1 MLLRTVKRTRVTRL
15 LNPGALGA
23 LGLACCFWA
32 SATPA
37 NKAALDKHYDRFL
50 ARSLIRCTTCHLP
63 SENKNPESLEQFPHN
78 PFGDRL
84 RAIRKDL
91 PQAERD
97 IPARLQR
104 VAAEDSDKDGV
115 ANELEILLGRNP
127 GDAQDKPDA
136 KEREA
141 ARTRTAEFEKFL
153 ASYRW
158 QPFETVKRPDLPR
171 VRNSRW
177 VHNSID
183 RFISA
188 EHESR
193 KLKPQREATKAV
205 LLRRVYLD
213 VIGLSPTPEEQREFL
228 EDKSPRAY
236 ERLVDKL
243 LNDPRYGERWGRH
256 WMDIWR
262 YSDWAGWSGG
272 NQIRDSKPHI
282 WRWRDW
288 IIESL
293 NSDKG
298 YNQMVLEML
307 AADEL
312 APEDTNTLRATGYLV
327 RNYKMLSRE
336 QWLEDTVK
344 HTSQAFLGLTM
355 GCAKCHDHM
364 TDPIAQTEYYQMRAI
379 FEPHQ
384 VRTDRMPG
392 ELDVLKDGLV
402 RVYDTATNA
411 HTFFFNR
418 GDERKPDTNR
428 LMNPGLPQALH
439 AKLDIAPVKLPRLV
453 AHPDHRDFV
462 IRDSIAAGEKKIAD
476 ARSELEKTK
485 TNAAP
490 AKIEEQELKLQI
502 AEASHTAL
510 MAVLKT
516 EKLEKDSDEWKEAA
530 QETTAAQRKSSS
542 LEAKLKLIEA
552 KAAQSKAQTKVDETS
567 KKEESEKAKKD
578 SEKAAKELESATK
591 KVVEAEKALASA
603 EEKLNEKPSTDFKK
617 RSTDDFP
624 DVSTGRRLAF
634 ARWLADEQNP
644 LTARVAANHIWL
656 RHFGRGLVKTPENF
670 GRSGATPSHAQLL
683 DWLAA
688 EFMANGWSMRHLHRL
703 ILTSATY
710 RMASTSDAGSD
721 AIDPDNVYLWRA
733 PSRRMEAEI
742 VRDNL
747 LHVAGNLD
755 PAMGGPE
762 IDHTKGLSSK
772 RRSIYL
778 RIAPEKE
785 VEFLKIF
792 DGPSVNECYQ
802 RRPSVMPQQA
812 LALANSELAI
822 AQARSL
828 AKTLSDEVR
837 DDGFITEA
845 FRRILARKPGRDEAE
860 ACAEFLQKGTGQ
872 VEPADSKKSD
882 RALRSRENL
891 LLVLFNHN
899 DFVTIR

>member
-1 MLLRTVKRTRVTRL
+1 MRL
-15 LNPGALGA
+15 LNLGALGA
-23 LGLACCFWA
+23 FGAACCLT
-32 SATPA
+32 SLATPA
-37 NKAALDKHYDRFL
+37 NKAALEKHYDRFL
-50 ARSLIRCTTCHLP
+50 AKGLSRCTTCHLP
-63 SENKNPESLEQFPHN
+63 SDNKNPESLEEFPHN
-78 PFGDRL
+78 RFGERL
-84 RAIRKDL
+84 RVIRKEL
-91 PQAERD
+91 RQADRD

-104 VAAEDSDKDGV
+104 VASEDSDGDGV

-127 GDAQDKPDA
+127 GDGEDKPDA

-141 ARTRTAEFEKFL
+141 ARARTAEFAKFL
-153 ASYRW
+153 NSYRW
-158 QPFETVKRPDLPR
+158 QPFDLVKRPPLPR
-171 VRNSRW
+171 VRNVRW
-177 VHNSID
+177 VRNPID

-193 KLKPQREATKAV
+193 KLKPRPEASKAV

-236 ERLVDKL
+236 ERLIGKL

-256 WMDIWR
+256 WMDVWR

-288 IIESL
+288 IVEAL

-298 YNQMVLEML
+298 YDQMVVEML

-312 APEDTNTLRATGYLV
+312 APENTNTLRATGFLA

-336 QWLEDTVK
+336 QWLEDTIK

-364 TDPIAQTEYYQMRAI
+364 TDPISQAEYYQMRAI
-379 FEPHQ
+379 FEPHH
-384 VRTDRMPG
+384 VRTDRLPG

-411 HTFFFNR
+411 RTFFFNR

-428 LMNPGLPQALH
+428 VMGPGLPQVFRASLE
-439 AKLDIAPVKLPRLV
+439 AQPVKLPRYS
-453 AHPDHRDFV
+453 AHPDHREFV
-462 IRDSIAAGEKKIAD
+462 IRDTTAASEKKIAD
-476 ARSELEKTK
+476 ARREVEQAN
-485 TNAAP
+485 TNDAP
-490 AKIEEQELKLQI
+490 AKIEEKELKLQI
-502 AEASHTAL
+502 AEASHAAL
-510 MAVLKT
+510 LAVLKT
-516 EKLEKDSDEWKEAA
+516 ENLEKDSVEWKEAA
-530 QETTAAQRKSSS
+530 RETSAAQRKQSA
-542 LEAKLKLIEA
+542 LEAKLKLMES
-552 KAAQSKAQTKVDETS
+552 KAAQAKAQGKVEKAS
-567 KKEESEKAKKD
+567 ESENDEKAKKEG
-578 SEKAAKELESATK
+578 EKAKKELEEATK
-591 KVVEAEKALASA
+591 KVAEAEKALAKA
-603 EEKLNEKPSTDFKK
+603 EEKLTEKSSTEFKK
-617 RSTDDFP
+617 RSTDDYP
-624 DVSTGRRLAF
+624 EESTGRRLAF
-634 ARWLADEQNP
+634 ARWLANEENP
-644 LTARVAANHIWL
+644 LTARVAVNHIWL
-656 RHFGRGLVKTPENF
+656 RHFGRGLVSTPENF
-670 GRSGATPSHAQLL
+670 GRSGAPPSHPQLL

-688 EFMANGWSMRHLHRL
+688 EFMANGWSMKHVHRL

-710 RMASTSDAGSD
+710 RMASMGDTANN

-747 LHVAGNLD
+747 LHVTGNLD

-762 IDHTKGLSSK
+762 IDHKQGLTSK

-778 RIAPEKE
+778 RIAAEKE

-792 DGPSVNECYQ
+792 DGPSVTECYQ

-828 AKTLSDEVR
+828 AKTLSAATRSDEE
-837 DDGFITEA
+837 FIAEA
-845 FRRILARKPGRDEAE
+845 FRRILARKPNAE
-860 ACAEFLQKGTGQ
+860 ERKLCVEFLEKPSAA
-872 VEPADSKKSD
+872 VEKASADEKSGNA
-882 RALRSRENL
+882 ALRARENL

>member
-1 MLLRTVKRTRVTRL
+1 
-15 LNPGALGA
+15 LGA
-23 LGLACCFWA
+23 LALACCFSA

-50 ARSLIRCTTCHLP
+50 ARGLSRCTTCHLP
-63 SENKNPESLEQFPHN
+63 SENKNPESLEEFPHN

-104 VAAEDSDKDGV
+104 IATEDSDADGV

-127 GDAQDKPDA
+127 GDAQDKPNA

-141 ARTRTAEFEKFL
+141 SRGRTAEFAKFL

-158 QPFETVKRPDLPR
+158 QPFESVQRPPLPR
-171 VRNSRW
+171 IKNERW
-177 VHNSID
+177 VRNSID

-188 EHESR
+188 EHETR
-193 KLKPQREATKAV
+193 KLKPRPEATRAV

-243 LNDPRYGERWGRH
+243 LSDPRYGERWGRH

-293 NSDKG
+293 NNDKG
-298 YNQMVLEML
+298 YNQMALEML

-336 QWLEDTVK
+336 QWLEDTIK

-384 VRTDRMPG
+384 VRTDRIPG

-428 LMNPGLPQALH
+428 VMSPGLPQALH

-453 AHPDHRDFV
+453 AHPDHREFV
-462 IRDSIAAGEKKIAD
+462 IRDTIAAGEKKIAD
-476 ARSELEKTK
+476 ARGELEKAK
-485 TNAAP
+485 TNGAP

-502 AEASHTAL
+502 AEDSHTAL
-510 MAVLKT
+510 LAVLRT

-530 QETTAAQRKSSS
+530 KETTAAQRKNSS
-542 LEAKLKLIEA
+542 LEAKLKLFEA
-552 KAAQSKAQTKVDETS
+552 KVAQSKAQTKVDETS
-567 KKEESEKAKKD
+567 KEESEKAKKD

-591 KVVEAEKALASA
+591 KVAEAEKALASA

-634 ARWLADEQNP
+634 ARWLADDKNP
-644 LTARVAANHIWL
+644 LTARVAVNHIWL
-656 RHFGRGLVKTPENF
+656 RHFGRGFVATPENF
-670 GRSGATPSHAQLL
+670 GRSGAPPSHPQLL

-710 RMASTSDAGSD
+710 RMASTSDAASD
-721 AIDPDNVYLWRA
+721 AVDPDNVYLWRA

-742 VRDNL
+742 VRDNV

-755 PAMGGPE
+755 PARGGPD
-762 IDHTKGLSSK
+762 IDHTKGLTSK

-792 DGPSVNECYQ
+792 DGPSVTECYQ

-812 LALANSELAI
+812 LALANSELVI

-828 AKTLSDEVR
+828 AKTLSGEVR
-837 DDGFITEA
+837 DDDEFITGA
-845 FRRILARKPGRDEAE
+845 FRRILARKPSREEGV
-860 ACAEFLQKGTGQ
+860 ACAEFLQKGAGR
-872 VEPADSKKSD
+872 VEEADSKKSD
-882 RALRSRENL
+882 RALRPRENL

>member
-1 MLLRTVKRTRVTRL
+1 VK
-15 LNPGALGA
+15 
-23 LGLACCFWA
+23 
-32 SATPA
+32 
-37 NKAALDKHYDRFL
+37 
-50 ARSLIRCTTCHLP
+50 
-63 SENKNPESLEQFPHN
+63 
-78 PFGDRL
+78 
-84 RAIRKDL
+84 
-91 PQAERD
+91 
-97 IPARLQR
+97 
-104 VAAEDSDKDGV
+104 
-115 ANELEILLGRNP
+115 
-127 GDAQDKPDA
+127 
-136 KEREA
+136 
-141 ARTRTAEFEKFL
+141 
-153 ASYRW
+153 
-158 QPFETVKRPDLPR
+158 
-171 VRNSRW
+171 NSRW
-177 VHNSID
+177 VRNPVD

-188 EHESR
+188 EHEAR
-193 KLKPQREATKAV
+193 KLKPRPEATKTV

-213 VIGLSPTPEEQREFL
+213 VIGLSPTPEEQSEFL

-293 NSDKG
+293 NKDKG
-298 YNQMVLEML
+298 YDRMVLEML

-312 APEDTNTLRATGYLV
+312 APEDTDTLRATGYLV

-336 QWLEDTVK
+336 QWLEDTIK

-392 ELDVLKDGLV
+392 ELDLLKDGLV

-428 LMNPGLPQALH
+428 VMTPGLPQALH

-462 IRDSIAAGEKKIAD
+462 IRDTIAASEKKIAD
-476 ARSELEKTK
+476 ARGELEKAE
-485 TNAAP
+485 TNGAP
-490 AKIEEQELKLQI
+490 AKIDEQELKLQI
-502 AEASHTAL
+502 AEVSHVAL
-510 MAVLKT
+510 LAVLKT
-516 EKLEKDSDEWKEAA
+516 EKSEKDSEEGKEAA
-530 QETTAAQRKSSS
+530 RETSAAQRRQAA
-542 LEAKLKLIEA
+542 LEAKLKLMDA
-552 KAAQSKAQTKVDETS
+552 KTAQTKAQGKVD
-567 KKEESEKAKKD
+567 KADKGDSEKAKKE
-578 SEKAAKELESATK
+578 SEKAAKELDEATK
-591 KVVEAEKALASA
+591 KITEAEKALASA
-603 EEKLNEKPSTDFKK
+603 EEKLKENLSTDFKK

-634 ARWLADEQNP
+634 ARWLTNEQNP
-644 LTARVAANHIWL
+644 LTARVAVNHIWL
-656 RHFGRGLVKTPENF
+656 RHFGRGLVATPENF
-670 GRSGATPSHAQLL
+670 GRSGAPPSHGQLL

-688 EFMANGWSMRHLHRL
+688 EFTANGWSMRHLHRL

-710 RMASTSDAGSD
+710 RMASTSDAAND
-721 AIDPDNVYLWRA
+721 TVDPDNVYLWRA

-747 LHVAGNLD
+747 LSVAGNLD

-762 IDHTKGLSSK
+762 IDNKHGLTSK

-828 AKTLSDEVR
+828 AKTLSGEVR
-837 DDGFITEA
+837 DDEFITEA
-845 FRRILARKPGRDEAE
+845 FRRILARPPKAE
-860 ACAEFLQKGTGQ
+860 EKSLCTKFLQKPPTAS
-872 VEPADSKKSD
+872 VDEKSGNPE
-882 RALRSRENL
+882 LRTRENL

>member
-1 MLLRTVKRTRVTRL
+1 L
-15 LNPGALGA
+15 A
-23 LGLACCFWA
+23 LACCFSA

-50 ARSLIRCTTCHLP
+50 ARSLSRCTTCHLP
-63 SENKNPESLEQFPHN
+63 SENKNPENLDEFPHN
-78 PFGDRL
+78 PFGDQL
-84 RAIRKDL
+84 RALRKDL

-104 VAAEDSDKDGV
+104 IAGEDSDNDGV

-136 KEREA
+136 KERETSRGRA
-141 ARTRTAEFEKFL
+141 AEFAEFL

-158 QPFETVKRPDLPR
+158 QPFEPVKRPPLPR
-171 VRNSRW
+171 IKNERW
-177 VHNSID
+177 ARNSID

-193 KLKPQREATKAV
+193 KLKPRPEAAKAV

-213 VIGLSPTPEEQREFL
+213 VIGLSPTPEEQDKFL

-236 ERLVDKL
+236 ERLIEKL
-243 LNDPRYGERWGRH
+243 LDDPRYGERWGRH

-288 IIESL
+288 IVESL
-293 NSDKG
+293 NNDKG
-298 YNQMVLEML
+298 YDRMVLEML

-312 APEDTNTLRATGYLV
+312 APLDTNTLRATGYLV

-336 QWLEDTVK
+336 QWLEDTIK

-364 TDPIAQTEYYQMRAI
+364 TDPISQAEYYQMRAV

-384 VRTDRMPG
+384 VRTDRLPG

-411 HTFFFNR
+411 RTFFFNR

-428 LMNPGLPQALH
+428 VMDPGLPQVFRASLK
-439 AKLDIAPVKLPRLV
+439 AMPVELPRYA
-453 AHPDHRDFV
+453 AHPDHREFV
-462 IRDSIAAGEKKIAD
+462 IRDTIAASKKKIAE
-476 ARSELEKTK
+476 ARGELDKAK
-485 TNAAP
+485 TNDAST
-490 AKIEEQELKLQI
+490 KLEEHEIKLQI

-516 EKLEKDSDEWKEAA
+516 EKLEKDSDDWKEAA
-530 QETTAAQRKSSS
+530 EETTSAQRKTSA
-542 LEAKLKLIEA
+542 LEAQLKVLET
-552 KAAQSKAQTKVDETS
+552 KAAQMKAQAKVDETP
-567 KKEESEKAKKD
+567 KDDSEKAKKD

-591 KVVEAEKALASA
+591 KVAEAEKALAIA
-603 EEKLNEKPSTDFKK
+603 EEKLKEKASTEFKK

-624 DVSTGRRLAF
+624 EESTGRRLAF
-634 ARWLADEQNP
+634 AHWLAHQTNP

-656 RHFGRGLVKTPENF
+656 RHFGRGLVVTPENF
-670 GRSGATPSHAQLL
+670 GRSGSPPSHPQLL

-688 EFMANGWSMRHLHRL
+688 EFMASGWSMKHLHRL
-703 ILTSATY
+703 ILTSAAY
-710 RMASTSDAGSD
+710 RMASTGNAANDAV
-721 AIDPDNVYLWRA
+721 DPDNVYLWRA

-755 PAMGGPE
+755 PAMSGPD
-762 IDHTKGLSSK
+762 IDHKQGLTSK

-792 DGPSVNECYQ
+792 DGPSVTECYQ

-812 LALANSELAI
+812 LALGNSELAI
-822 AQARSL
+822 AQARAL

-837 DDGFITEA
+837 DDGALITEA
-845 FRRILARKPGRDEAE
+845 FRRILARKPKREEAA
-860 ACAEFLQKGTGQ
+860 ACAEFLQRGASE
-872 VEPADSKKSD
+872 VEETKKSD
-882 RALRSRENL
+882 RALRPRENL

>member
-1 MLLRTVKRTRVTRL
+1 MLTHTVKRTRVTRL

-23 LGLACCFWA
+23 LALMCCFSA

-50 ARSLIRCTTCHLP
+50 ARGLSRCTTCHLP
-63 SENKNPESLEQFPHN
+63 SDNKNPESLEQFPHN

-104 VAAEDSDKDGV
+104 VAAEDSDNDGV

-141 ARTRTAEFEKFL
+141 ARTRTAEFAKFL

-158 QPFETVKRPDLPR
+158 QPFETVKRPDVPR
-171 VRNSRW
+171 VKNSRW
-177 VHNSID
+177 VRNSID

-193 KLKPQREATKAV
+193 KLKPRPEATKTV

-236 ERLVDKL
+236 ERLIDKL

-293 NSDKG
+293 NNDKG
-298 YNQMVLEML
+298 YDQMVLEML

-312 APEDTNTLRATGYLV
+312 APEDTNTLRATGFLV

-392 ELDVLKDGLV
+392 ELDVLKNGLV
-402 RVYDTATNA
+402 RVYDTATNTR
-411 HTFFFNR
+411 TFFFNR

-428 LMNPGLPQALH
+428 VMSPGLPQALR
-439 AKLDIAPVKLPRLV
+439 AKLDIAPVNLPRLV

-462 IRDSIAAGEKKIAD
+462 IRDTIAASEKKIAD
-476 ARSELEKTK
+476 ARDELEKAK
-485 TNAAP
+485 TNGAP
-490 AKIEEQELKLQI
+490 AKIEEQELKLEL

-516 EKLEKDSDEWKEAA
+516 EKLEKDSEEWKEAA
-530 QETTAAQRKSSS
+530 RETSWAQRKASVLDARLKS
-542 LEAKLKLIEA
+542 LEAKTAQA
-552 KAAQSKAQTKVDETS
+552 KAQDKVDKAE
-567 KKEESEKAKKD
+567 KDESEKTKKE
-578 SEKAAKELESATK
+578 SEKAAKELEAAK
-591 KVVEAEKALASA
+591 KKGAEAEETLAKAVENYK
-603 EEKLNEKPSTDFKK
+603 EEPSTDFKK
-617 RSTDDFP
+617 RSTDDYP
-624 DVSTGRRLAF
+624 EVSTGRRLAF
-634 ARWLADEQNP
+634 ARWLANDKNP
-644 LTARVAANHIWL
+644 LTARVAVNHIWL
-656 RHFGRGLVKTPENF
+656 RHFGRGLVATPENF

-710 RMASTSDAGSD
+710 RMASTDDAASDSV
-721 AIDPDNVYLWRA
+721 DPDNVYLWRA

-755 PAMGGPE
+755 PAMGGPD
-762 IDHTKGLSSK
+762 IDNKHGLTSK

-828 AKTLSDEVR
+828 AKTLSAETPADDE
-837 DDGFITEA
+837 FITHA
-845 FRRILARKPGRDEAE
+845 FLRILARKPNHKEQSV
-860 ACAEFLQKGTGQ
+860 CLEFLQKPNT
-872 VEPADSKKSD
+872 
-882 RALRSRENL
+882 RENF